1 MTTIEWEGDSLYE
14 RHPGEGY
21 IRRCIAHTFI
31 NSHGMWALRF
41 YVAVNGQYRF
51 TGFETEQDAKNMAI
65 ILWRANH
72 DT

>member
-1 MTTIEWEGDSLYE
+1 MTTLSWDDHALLELDREG
-14 RHPGEGY
+14 GY
-21 IRRCIAHTFI
+21 TRRMIAHVFNTVG
-31 NSHGMWALRF
+31 SEWCVRF

-65 ILWRANH
+65 ILWRVNN